1 MKLLETTRN
10 VQRSMNRINKWIS
23 GLTNVFSVTES
34 HRCRATRY
42 SCYGRS
48 SRDGDREM
56 SYRWDTPDV
65 GDRSNYPRTAGS
77 TR

>member
-1 MKLLETTRN
+1 MYFLLQKVIDAAPLDIR
-10 VQRSMNRINKWIS
+10 
-23 GLTNVFSVTES
+23 F
-34 HRCRATRY
+34 
-42 SCYGRS
+42 YGRS